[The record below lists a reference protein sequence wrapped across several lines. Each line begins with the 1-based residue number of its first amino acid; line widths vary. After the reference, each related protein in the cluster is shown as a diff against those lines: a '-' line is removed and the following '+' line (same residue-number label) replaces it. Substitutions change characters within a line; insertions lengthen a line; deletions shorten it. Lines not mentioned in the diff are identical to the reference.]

1 MYYVYFYHQ
10 AMKANFQ
17 RIVVQCVHDEIY
29 VLVDE
34 VMKLYEFS
42 FVPSVHQYLLK
53 SHSIKEICL

>member
-1 MYYVYFYHQ
+1 M
-10 AMKANFQ
+10 MK
-17 RIVVQCVHDEIY
+17 Y

-53 SHSIKEICL
+53 SHSIKEICLYLHFIQLCKEDYELLTDSC